1 MKKEL
6 LSRLGIFFPCVFIVL
21 AAALLLLRKAENFAP
36 WDTAGI
42 IEFPTYA
49 DWNGSRQIIIENS
62 EKSILV
68 MDQDGVLL
76 DKLSAGSDKE
86 LSFSVAKF
94 AVLDDYN
101 NLYILDAD
109 FNGAYKENAER
120 VLQYSPKGNFIR
132 EIYSFPYSNDDFI
145 ITKGKIGGMAWFKDS
160 IYLVRLGDDGFW
172 LEQAE
177 TAGRGASER
186 EKEGRF
192 FHYPEAFRDLVY
204 FHIDAQHQRLTVTTK
219 AGGIKHYDFSG
230 NLIFDIPPERDV
242 LPWTAVY
249 DGRSS
254 IIYSDIMNSE
264 IVQFDL
270 EDKTRTTLFTA
281 PSDASAYYRIN
292 YANGKL
298 LAASYDNILVLD
310 AAGAKKTAD
319 TYTYSSSGRVLR
331 AIWFALFILA
341 LLSLF
346 GVLAT
351 MVIFI
356 IKKKPGG
363 TFKRIILV
371 SFCISFGAIIASI
384 LIINEMKKLYYGRI
398 YNDLQNISRLMAVTI
413 DIDTITSLSAPGEYE
428 DETYLRLKKKL
439 KAHFSE
445 LPFYGEG
452 VYQIIWMERD
462 GIVYEMYD
470 LESSIGIFYPF
481 EEYEGSNYQKAAETK
496 EYVYTQ
502 QITSEGSWVF
512 TIGPLLDDAGNV
524 AAAIET
530 GYDLTLVE
538 EQIRSLVIQTILI
551 VVASTIA
558 FLLLIIE
565 CILIFNAYKKSKIEL
580 AERES
585 LFYKPG
591 QLRTVI
597 EFLYCIIKRPAQN
610 MPVLDGRL
618 LKSIVNSLLKSYRKA
633 AEGNRSL
640 PFRPELMRALIF
652 FLFVTGNLSSAILPM
667 HAANLY
673 QPLFGLP
680 RELVITLPFIAD
692 TIAAVVALLVIPLLL
707 EKTGVK
713 RLSFIAVILIA
724 LANVLCFI
732 AANTL
737 FLAIAFA
744 MSGFACGTLILVFNT
759 IIGGQ
764 KTERDINSGFA
775 HFNASYLAGVN
786 VGVVLGSILAQFM
799 PYRFIFIFSSCT
811 ALMLFAITVF
821 SLRSKTVNYMYE
833 ISYAKKEKGKKFA
846 LLKFV
851 FRPVVLG
858 SLFLLLL
865 PYTVSLSFTSYFMPV
880 FGIEHGL
887 TESNIG
893 QLILLNG
900 LLAILFGAALC
911 EYILKKLS
919 VRLVIAVS
927 LLLNL
932 GAIYLFSIHASVE
945 ILIAAIF
952 LLSIANIFAATNIQT
967 YYASLFQDES
977 VSSAKALSVYSAVEN
992 FSMAVGPVVFSYILA
1007 GNLGFGTRLLAGV
1020 LLACLAVFMVISA
1033 LRRSKPRVS
1042 AALSAG
1048 NEA

>member
-6 LSRLGIFFPCVFIVL
+6 LPRLCVFFPCAFIVL
-21 AAALLLLRKAENFAP
+21 VATLLLFRKAENFSP
-36 WDTAGI
+36 WNVAGI

-62 EKSILV
+62 EKSILIIG
-68 MDQDGVLL
+68 DGGVLL
-76 DKLSAGSDKE
+76 YKISAGRDKE
-86 LSFSVAKF
+86 RSFSIAKF
-94 AVLDDYN
+94 AILDDYN

-109 FNGAYKENAER
+109 FNGAHKDNIER

-145 ITKGKIGGMAWFKDS
+145 ITKGKIGGMAWFNGS

-172 LEQAE
+172 LEQAAT
-177 TAGRGASER
+177 TAQEKPEQ
-186 EKEGRF
+186 EKEGKF
-192 FHYPEAFRDLVY
+192 FHYPDAFRDLVY
-204 FHIDAQHQRLTVTTK
+204 FHIDAQHQRLTATTK

-230 NLIFDIPPERDV
+230 NLIFDIPPERDT

-249 DGRSS
+249 DGRNG
-254 IIYSDIMNSE
+254 IIYSDIMKSE
-264 IVQFDL
+264 LVRFDM
-270 EDKTRTTLFTA
+270 EDKTRATLFTA
-281 PSDASAYYRIN
+281 PPGASAYYRIN
-292 YANGKL
+292 YANGRL

-310 AAGAKKTAD
+310 DTGEEKTVD
-319 TYTYSSSGRVLR
+319 SYTYFSSGVVLR
-331 AIWFALFILA
+331 AVWFALFILA
-341 LLSLF
+341 VLMLLGTLTAII
-346 GVLAT
+346 V
-351 MVIFI
+351 FI
-356 IKKKPGG
+356 IKKKLGG

-371 SFCISFGAIIASI
+371 SFCIAFGAIIASI
-384 LIINEMKKLYYGRI
+384 LIINEMKKLFYARI
-398 YNDLQNISRLMAVTI
+398 YNDLQNISRLIAVTI
-413 DIDTITSLSAPGEYE
+413 DTDTITSLSAPGEYE
-428 DETYLRLKKKL
+428 DEAYLRLKKKL
-439 KAHFSE
+439 KAQFSE

-462 GIVYEMYD
+462 GIVYLMYD
-470 LESSIGIFYPF
+470 LENSAGIFYPA
-481 EEYEGSNYQKAAETK
+481 EEYEGSNYQKAAGTK
-496 EYVYTQ
+496 EYVYAR

-512 TIGPLLDDAGNV
+512 TIGPLFDDSGNV

-538 EQIRSLVIQTILI
+538 EQIRSLIVQTVLI

-580 AERES
+580 TERES
-585 LFYKPG
+585 LFYKPDHLKRIINF
-591 QLRTVI
+591 LRG
-597 EFLYCIIKRPAQN
+597 IIKKPAQN
-610 MPVLDGRL
+610 TPALDGRL
-618 LKSIVNSLLKSYRKA
+618 LKSIVNSLLKTYRKA
-633 AEGNRSL
+633 AAGDVSL

-667 HAANLY
+667 YAANLY

-680 RELVITLPFIAD
+680 KEFVVTLPFIAD
-692 TIAAVVALLVIPLLL
+692 TIAAVFALLFIPLLL

-713 RLSFIAVILIA
+713 RLSLIAVIFVA
-724 LANVLCFI
+724 LANMLCFI
-732 AANTL
+732 ATNTL
-737 FLAIAFA
+737 FLSIAFA
-744 MSGFACGTLILVFNT
+744 MSGFAGGTLILVFNT

-775 HFNASYLAGVN
+775 HFNASYLAGIN
-786 VGVVLGSILAQFM
+786 VGVVLGSILAQFL
-799 PYRFIFIFSSCT
+799 PYRFIFIFSSGS
-811 ALMLFAITVF
+811 ALLMFAITVF

-851 FRPVVLG
+851 FRPLVLG

-900 LLAILFGAALC
+900 LLAILFGTTLC

-919 VRLVIAVS
+919 VRLVIAIS
-927 LLLNL
+927 LVLNL

-945 ILIAAIF
+945 ILIITIF

-967 YYASLFQDES
+967 YYASLFQDDG
-977 VSSAKALSVYSAVEN
+977 VSSTKALSIYSAVEN

-1007 GNLGFGTRLLAGV
+1007 GNTGLGTSLLAGV
-1020 LLACLAVFMVISA
+1020 LLACLAVFMLIST
-1033 LRRSKPRVS
+1033 LRRSKR
-1042 AALSAG
+1042 
-1048 NEA
+1048 